1 MHIILK
7 FNDSVVRQ
15 ISSDKTEITI
25 GRDPDT
31 DIQIDNISV
40 SRVHAKIQKEPK
52 QYVLHDLNSTNG
64 TFVNG
69 KKIKKKSLK
78 EDDVITIG
86 KHTLLVDINN
96 CHKKDKM
103 WSSSQTDRTYK
114 LKNMPPG
121 K

>member
-1 MHIILK
+1 MHIVLK
-7 FNDSVVRQ
+7 FNDSVIRQ
-15 ISSDKTEITI
+15 INSDKGEITI
-25 GRDPDT
+25 GRDPET

-40 SRVHAKIQKEPK
+40 SRVHAKILKGPNR
-52 QYVLHDLNSTNG
+52 YILHDLSSTNG

-69 KKIKKKSLK
+69 KKIKKRSLK

-86 KHTLLVDINN
+86 KHTLLIDINN
-96 CHKKDKM
+96 SQKQNKM

-114 LKNMPPG
+114 LKNSSPT

>member
-1 MHIILK
+1 MHIVLK
-7 FNDSVVRQ
+7 FNDSVIRQ
-15 ISSDKTEITI
+15 INSDKSEITI
-25 GRDPDT
+25 GRDAET

-40 SRVHAKIQKEPK
+40 SRVHAKILTEPNR
-52 QYVLHDLNSTNG
+52 YVLHDLNSTNG

-78 EDDVITIG
+78 EDDVISIG
-86 KHTLLVDINN
+86 KHTILIDINN
-96 CHKKDKM
+96 SQKQNKM

-114 LKNMPPG
+114 LKNSSST

>member
-1 MHIILK
+1 MYIVLK
-7 FNDSVVRQ
+7 FNDSVIRQ
-15 ISSDKTEITI
+15 ISSDKSEITI
-25 GRDPDT
+25 GRDPET

-40 SRVHAKIQKEPK
+40 SRVHAKILKGPK
-52 QYVLHDLNSTNG
+52 RYVLHDLSSTNG

-69 KKIKKKSLK
+69 KRIKKKFLK

-96 CHKKDKM
+96 YHKQNKM

-114 LKNMPPG
+114 LNDSSPIK
-121 K
+121 